1 MIIPVIMIPIVTI
14 NTLCIKIFKWLI
26 KNLLLL
32 YQASHLGITQTTPTH
47 NQLHLILISPS
58 DGFILPFYRVLS
70 VLDIEENI

>member
-58 DGFILPFYRVLS
+58 YLLLPFYRVLL